1 MALIY
6 KLIELTSLGL
16 HSYYVS
22 QMSAPAT
29 NKRFRGEKG
38 QNSKQLTVQNKVKLK
53 K

>member
-29 NKRFRGEKG
+29 NKRFRGGKRPELKTID
-38 QNSKQLTVQNKVKLK
+38 SPKQSET
-53 K
+53 

>member
-29 NKRFRGEKG
+29 NKRFRGKKART
-38 QNSKQLTVQNKVKLK
+38 QNN
-53 K
+53 